1 MSASMRRF
9 SEVIDELALR
19 DLPCRGEPFTWSEGL
34 NGQSLSRLDWFLV
47 SEDWETHFSREK
59 RFKEMLKGWWQGFNF
74 SGSNSFILIEKLK
87 ALKTNLKIWNK
98 DVFGKV
104 GVNKGLA
111 LDKVF
116 FWDDQERLRVLS
128 ALKLEAKRK
137 LGSSSRSGR
146 LWKKFPG
153 DKNQEK
159 CG

>member
-1 MSASMRRF
+1 MWMK
-9 SEVIDELALR
+9 
-19 DLPCRGEPFTWSEGL
+19 
-34 NGQSLSRLDWFLV
+34 
-47 SEDWETHFSREK
+47 EK

-128 ALKLEAKRK
+128 ALKLEAKKEAR
-137 LGSSSRSGR
+137 
-146 LWKKFPG
+146 
-153 DKNQEK
+153 E
-159 CG
+159 